1 MRTYVA
7 TYKLNKDY
15 TLDFEFN
22 KPLMKEIKYKFE
34 KNTLDNK
41 TIIYVTIV
49 AQNRLQM
56 RFLKKKNNKYLKGLG
71 KVELI
76 IGVG

>member
-7 TYKLNKDY
+7 TYKLDKPFS
-15 TLDFEFN
+15 LDFEFE
-22 KPLMKEIKYKFE
+22 KPLSREIKYKFE
-34 KNTLDNK
+34 ESTTDNK

-49 AQNRLQM
+49 ANNRVQM

>member
-7 TYKLNKDY
+7 TYKLNKDF

-22 KPLMKEIKYKFE
+22 KPLSKEIKYKFE

-41 TIIYVTIV
+41 TIVYVTIV

-56 RFLKKKNNKYLKGLG
+56 RYLKQKNKKYLKGLG

>member
-7 TYKLNKDY
+7 TYKLDKDY

-22 KPLMKEIKYKFE
+22 KPLSKEIKYKFE
-34 KNTLDNK
+34 KNSLDNK

-49 AQNRLQM
+49 AQNRLQL
-56 RFLKKKNNKYLKGLG
+56 RYLKQKNKKYLKGLG
-71 KVELI
+71 KVELV

>member
-7 TYKLNKDY
+7 TYKLNKDF

-41 TIIYVTIV
+41 TIVYVTIV
-49 AQNRLQM
+49 AQNRLQL
-56 RFLKKKNNKYLKGLG
+56 RYLKQKNKKYLKSLG
-71 KVELI
+71 KVELV
-76 IGVG
+76 IGIG

>member
-7 TYKLNKDY
+7 TYKLDKSFS
-15 TLDFEFN
+15 LDFEFE
-22 KPLMKEIKYKFE
+22 KPLSREIKYKFE
-34 KNTLDNK
+34 ESTTDNK

-49 AQNRLQM
+49 ANNRVQM

-76 IGVG
+76 VGVG

>member
-7 TYKLNKDY
+7 TYKLDKPFS
-15 TLDFEFN
+15 LEFEFK
-22 KPLMKEIKYKFE
+22 KPLSRETKYKFE
-34 KNTLDNK
+34 ESTTDNK

-56 RFLKKKNNKYLKGLG
+56 RFLKKKNNKFLKGLG

-76 IGVG
+76 VGVG

>member
-7 TYKLNKDY
+7 TYKLDKPFS
-15 TLDFEFN
+15 LDFEFE
-22 KPLMKEIKYKFE
+22 KPLSREIKYKFE
-34 KNTLDNK
+34 KSTTDDK

-49 AQNRLQM
+49 AQNRIQM
-56 RFLKKKNNKYLKGLG
+56 RILKKKNNKYLKGLG

-76 IGVG
+76 VGVG